1 MTPHWELAIRMLVG
15 ALLGG
20 IIGYERD
27 YHGRPAGLRTHMI
40 VALAS
45 ATFMVVSTHF
55 AYFQRYPASD
65 HVSADPS
72 RIAASVAVGIGF
84 LGAGAIL
91 RTGISVQG
99 LTTAAGLWLV
109 SAIGLAAGAG
119 MYGESVVATA
129 IGLTAL
135 WGLHRFEE
143 RQGFRRRRRVTLVLE
158 GHVPEAGSVARALDG
173 AGIKTWIEE
182 YEHRLDERWAQ
193 LTFDVEMPSGGE
205 RQMLQ
210 ILESQP
216 GARVVKVEA
225 AG

>member
-45 ATFMVVSTHF
+45 STFMVVSTHF
-55 AYFQRYPASD
+55 MFFQHYGPGDR
-65 HVSADPS
+65 VSVDAA

-109 SAIGLAAGAG
+109 SAVGLASGAG
-119 MYGESVVATA
+119 MYWESVVATA
-129 IGLTAL
+129 IGLAAL
-135 WGLHRFEE
+135 WGLRRFED
-143 RQGFRRRRRVTLVLE
+143 RQGFRKRRRVTLVLE
-158 GHVPEAGSVARALDG
+158 GHVPEPGSVARALAG
-173 AGIKTWIEE
+173 AGIKASIEE
-182 YEHRLDERWAQ
+182 YEHRLDERRMNVT
-193 LTFDVEMPSGGE
+193 LHVD
-205 RQMLQ
+205 L
-210 ILESQP
+210 
-216 GARVVKVEA
+216 
-225 AG
+225 

>member
-27 YHGRPAGLRTHMI
+27 YHGRPAGLRTHLI

-55 AYFQRYPASD
+55 MYFQRYAAGDRISVD
-65 HVSADPS
+65 AA

-119 MYGESVVATA
+119 MYLESVIATA
-129 IGLTAL
+129 IGLAAL
-135 WGLHRFEE
+135 WGLRRFED
-143 RQGFRRRRRVTLVLE
+143 RQGFRKRRRVTLVLE
-158 GHVPEAGSVARALDG
+158 GHVSETGSVARTLDG
-173 AGIKTWIEE
+173 AGIKASIEE
-182 YEHRLDERWAQ
+182 YEHRLDERWLQ
-193 LTFDVEMPSGGE
+193 LTLDVEMPSGEE
-205 RQMLQ
+205 RRMLE

-225 AG
+225 GG

>member
-15 ALLGG
+15 AVLGG

-45 ATFMVVSTHF
+45 STSMVVSTQF
-55 AYFQRYPASD
+55 VYFQRYAAGD
-65 HVSADPS
+65 RVSVDPS
-72 RIAASVAVGIGF
+72 RIAASVLAGIGF

-99 LTTAAGLWLV
+99 LTTASGLWLV

-119 MYGESVVATA
+119 MYRESVLATA
-129 IGLTAL
+129 IGLAAL
-135 WGLHRFEE
+135 WGLRRFED
-143 RQGFRRRRRVTLVLE
+143 RQGFKQRRRVSLVLE
-158 GHVPEAGSVARALDG
+158 GHAVDAGTVARALEG
-173 AGIKTWIEE
+173 AGMKASTEE
-182 YEHRLDERWAQ
+182 YEHRLDERRVHVT
-193 LTFDVEMPSGGE
+193 LHVEMPSGDE
-205 RQMLQ
+205 RRMLQ

-216 GARVVKVEA
+216 GARVVKLEA

>member
-143 RQGFRRRRRVTLVLE
+143 WQGFRRRRRVTLVLE
-158 GHVPEAGSVARALDG
+158 GHVPEAGTSRARSTGPGSRRGSKSTSTGWTSGGCSSHSTSRCRPGESGECSRSSSRSRARA
-173 AGIKTWIEE
+173 W
-182 YEHRLDERWAQ
+182 
-193 LTFDVEMPSGGE
+193 
-205 RQMLQ
+205 
-210 ILESQP
+210 
-216 GARVVKVEA
+216 
-225 AG
+225 

>member
-20 IIGYERD
+20 IVGYERD
-27 YHGRPAGLRTHMI
+27 YRGRPAGLRTHMI

-55 AYFQRYPASD
+55 MYFQRYAPGD
-65 HVSADPS
+65 RVSVDAA

-84 LGAGAIL
+84 LGAGAIV

-109 SAIGLAAGAG
+109 SAVGLAAGAG
-119 MYGESVVATA
+119 MYRESVVATA

-135 WGLHRFEE
+135 WGLRGFED

-158 GHVPEAGSVARALDG
+158 GHVPETGSVARALAE
-173 AGIKTWIEE
+173 AGITASTEQ
-182 YEHRLDERWAQ
+182 YEHRLDERRVH
-193 LTFDVEMPSGGE
+193 LTLGVEMPSGDE
-205 RQMLQ
+205 RRMLQ

-216 GARVVKVEA
+216 GVRVVKIEA
-225 AG
+225 AD